1 MRGPATQF
9 RLKLPYSRLGG
20 LSGSLLREPGGSFRQ
35 PSGQLDGGTGLGS
48 IPLGFGS
55 SPGGYHFT
63 PVLQVSVSVAGSY
76 SRGRPPAQHRL
87 NLSMVLYPLRT
98 PSGSLVNAIG

>member
-9 RLKLPYSRLGG
+9 RLKLTYSRLGG
-20 LSGSLLREPGGSFRQ
+20 LAGSLLREPGGSFRQ

-48 IPLGFGS
+48 SPLGFGS

-63 PVLQVSVSVAGSY
+63 PVLP
-76 SRGRPPAQHRL
+76 GRC
-87 NLSMVLYPLRT
+87 RT
-98 PSGSLVNAIG
+98 PGRTSAGVRLPSTGSTAARRYTP